1 MTRGY
6 ETRDWNPRY
15 IAYFVIG
22 LIVSGA
28 IIHAGVWFLYRAFE
42 KDQARTE
49 YRPTLVQVPNT
60 PPPEPRLQLSPSAD
74 YQEQRRREDEIL
86 KNYGWIDRDKGVAHI
101 PIDEA
106 MQILAQR
113 GVR

>member
-15 IAYFVIG
+15 IAYFVVG
-22 LIVSGA
+22 LVVAAA
-28 IIHAGVWFLYRAFE
+28 IIHAGVWFLYRQFE
-42 KDQARTE
+42 RQQARTE
-49 YRPTLVQVPNT
+49 YRPTLVDMPNT
-60 PPPEPRLQLSPSAD
+60 PPPEPRLQLSPASE
-74 YQEQRRREDEIL
+74 YQEQRRREEEIL
-86 KNYGWIDRDKGVAHI
+86 KNYGWVDRDKGIARI

-106 MQILAQR
+106 MRMLVER